1 MNEAYD
7 IILITGRTG
16 TGKSN
21 LVSTVLT
28 EHGTL
33 VLDPLINPVDSW
45 NAPDPKFTNAIAIDH
60 AYYLN
65 QEVLNEIIV
74 WCKWKNIQLWISE
87 QNISELQA
95 NGVRLIGK
103 IFELNLVND
112 ETEEILNNIAINHV
126 STTLDTGIVLARQL
140 YKNNQ

>member
-16 TGKSN
+16 TGKSK
-21 LVSTVLT
+21 LVSSVHT
-28 EHGTL
+28 ELGTL
-33 VLDPLINPVDSW
+33 IFDPLINPVNSW
-45 NAPDPKFTNAIAIDH
+45 KAPDAKFTNAIAIDH

-65 QEVLNEIIV
+65 HEILNEIIV

-112 ETEEILNNIAINHV
+112 ETEEILNNIAENHV